1 MAKVDMSF
9 PSNSDKSREITNRP
23 PVEPVIH
30 NSSNVTS
37 ASKSW
42 GQRLLRA
49 FISSDATNI
58 KEYIICDVI
67 IPTIKNTIVDVV
79 EMTFF
84 GNSTGRG
91 SRYSGGSGNYYYNYA
106 KASKNA
112 YNSSYG
118 YYGNGGYAN
127 NTQPMT
133 QEADLPDYRDIVI
146 TGPNARYEAEKIVTE
161 MRNNLEM
168 YGSVPVSDLYRLCG
182 MTPDYTKENWGWGG
196 DPAQIGIRMVNGG
209 WLIVVPNASP
219 I

>member
-23 PVEPVIH
+23 PVEPIIH

-58 KEYIICDVI
+58 KEYIVCDVI

-91 SRYSGGSGNYYYNYA
+91 SRYSGGSSGYHYNYA
-106 KASKNA
+106 RISQNTYGNSKSY
-112 YNSSYG
+112 YNS
-118 YYGNGGYAN
+118 GGYAQN
-127 NTQPMT
+127 ATPMT
-133 QEADLPDYRDIVI
+133 REDDLPDYRDIVI
-146 TGPNARYEAEKIVTE
+146 TGQNARYEAEKIVTE
-161 MRNNLEM
+161 MRNNMEQ
-168 YGSVPVSDLYRLCG
+168 YGSVPVADLYRLCG
-182 MTPDYTKENWGWGG
+182 MTPDYTKENWGWSG
-196 DPAQIGIRMVNGG
+196 DPGQIGIRMVNGG
-209 WLIVVPNASP
+209 WLIVVPNATP

>member
-9 PSNSDKSREITNRP
+9 PSNSDKSRETSNRP

-58 KEYIICDVI
+58 KEYIVCDVI

-91 SRYSGGSGNYYYNYA
+91 SRYSGGSGGYRYNY
-106 KASKNA
+106 SKISQNA
-112 YNSSYG
+112 YNTG
-118 YYGNGGYAN
+118 RAYYGSGGSASQN
-127 NTQPMT
+127 QPMT
-133 QEADLPDYRDIVI
+133 QEVDLPDYRDIVI
-146 TGPNARYEAEKIVTE
+146 TGPNARYEAERIVTE

-182 MTPDYTKENWGWGG
+182 MTPDYTKENWGWTG
-196 DPAQIGIRMVNGG
+196 DPSQIGIRMVNGG
-209 WLIVVPNASP
+209 WLIVVPSASP